1 MLKRPALLARE
12 HCFVDGLSVLCRR
25 KDAAAAWAAQ
35 SFVRR
40 EGNHVGK
47 RHRVGVSATSNKA
60 RQVRDVKHH
69 VGAYFVGNFFER
81 LGLNTTGITRGASHD
96 HARTVLKCQAAHFVK
111 VDAFVGN
118 TDFV

>member
-1 MLKRPALLARE
+1 M
-12 HCFVDGLSVLCRR
+12 
-25 KDAAAAWAAQ
+25 
-35 SFVRR
+35 RR

-47 RHRVGVSATSNKA
+47 WHRVGVSTTSNEA

-69 VGAYFVGNFFER
+69 VGANFVGNFFEW
-81 LGLNTTGITRGASHD
+81 LGFDATRIAGGASHD
-96 HARTVLKCQAAHFVK
+96 HARAVLERQAAHFVK